1 MFVVIGW
8 NGRIFFFIDKI
19 LDKEIQVLL
28 PALEPIKGRYYCQFI
43 NNRCIIQSRSVNQ
56 ESDAFAR
63 HNDAVI
69 FNSANVQ

>member
-1 MFVVIGW
+1 MRLGFKNWEATDTKSPSLLSCFVTMS
-8 NGRIFFFIDKI
+8 RS
-19 LDKEIQVLL
+19 
-28 PALEPIKGRYYCQFI
+28 YYCQFI
-43 NNRCIIQSRSVNQ
+43 NNKYIIQSRSDNQ